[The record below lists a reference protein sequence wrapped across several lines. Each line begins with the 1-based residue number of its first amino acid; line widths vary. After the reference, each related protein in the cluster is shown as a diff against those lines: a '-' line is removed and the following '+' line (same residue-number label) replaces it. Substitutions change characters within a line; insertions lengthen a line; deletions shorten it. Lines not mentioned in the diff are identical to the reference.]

1 MKRSIFLFGPL
12 LATLAGC
19 AAMYT
24 GPRSSA
30 TEQQLRA
37 CETQADQI
45 YALRHPDATY
55 QSDTEA
61 SGVGSPFSGAI
72 GRSTPQLL
80 AGQHSRSEL
89 VNQCLN
95 GQTGT
100 TPINVKRVKQQP

>member
-1 MKRSIFLFGPL
+1 MKRSLSLIAPL
-12 LATLAGC
+12 LLALGGC

-30 TEQQLRA
+30 TEQQIRA

-45 YALRHPDATY
+45 YALRHPNATY

-61 SGVGSPFSGAI
+61 TGVGTPFSGAI

-100 TPINVKRVKQQP
+100 APINVKRPKPQP